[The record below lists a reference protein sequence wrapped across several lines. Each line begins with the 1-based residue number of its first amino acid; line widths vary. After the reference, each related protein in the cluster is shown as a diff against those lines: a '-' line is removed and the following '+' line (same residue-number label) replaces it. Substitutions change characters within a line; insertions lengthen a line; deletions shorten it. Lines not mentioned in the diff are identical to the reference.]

1 LDYKNVND
9 YELVYQIRENDEIAY
24 NVLFDKYSFIVNKLA
39 YEYYLKN
46 KNIGIEYE
54 ELCQE
59 GFYAIAMALKDY
71 NQDSSLFYTYV
82 SICVKREME
91 RLIKFYRRNKQMIL
105 NDSIS
110 INTTIGNDD
119 SLFLEDVISSGISS
133 EDVFMSD
140 YRYEKLQMY
149 KHELAFEESLVYELK
164 FNKFSNKEISALLD
178 LPYKKVDNYLRKIKA
193 LVLKYNLTL

>member
-133 EDVFMSD
+133 EDVFMSE

>member
-1 LDYKNVND
+1 MDYKNVND

>member
-1 LDYKNVND
+1 MDYKNVND

-71 NQDSSLFYTYV
+71 NQDSSLFYT
-82 SICVKREME
+82 
-91 RLIKFYRRNKQMIL
+91 
-105 NDSIS
+105 
-110 INTTIGNDD
+110 
-119 SLFLEDVISSGISS
+119 
-133 EDVFMSD
+133 
-140 YRYEKLQMY
+140 
-149 KHELAFEESLVYELK
+149 
-164 FNKFSNKEISALLD
+164 
-178 LPYKKVDNYLRKIKA
+178 
-193 LVLKYNLTL
+193 

>member
-1 LDYKNVND
+1 MDYKNVND

-105 NDSIS
+105 NDAIS

>member
-1 LDYKNVND
+1 MDYKNIND
-9 YELVYQIRENDEIAY
+9 YELIYQIRENDEVAY

-46 KNIGIEYE
+46 KNIGIEYDD
-54 ELCQE
+54 LCQE

-82 SICVKREME
+82 SICVRREME
-91 RLIKFYRRNKQMIL
+91 RLIKFHRRNKQMIL
-105 NDSIS
+105 SDAIS
-110 INTTIGNDD
+110 INTNIGNDN

-140 YRYEKLQMY
+140 YRCEMLLMY
-149 KHELAFEESLVYELK
+149 KHELSFEESLVYELK
-164 FNKFSNKEISALLD
+164 FNRFSNKEISLLLD
-178 LPYKKVDNYLRKIKA
+178 LPYKKVDNYLRKIKS